1 MNTSEQRLINRIFA
15 GEVIVLPPSPE
26 SLALVE
32 AIEKVI
38 GEGPF
43 NSELRQKLNAMPDAE
58 LADLTLGLKEKVFQD
73 PSVQAL
79 MQDLVRSSEI
89 SEIFSSEPL
98 MCDPVRLRVIP
109 GGRQADFYKAS
120 AFGAHRDSWYANSRA
135 QINWWIPLHDVD
147 ESQSVLFYPE
157 YFDKPIAND
166 SDKFDYEL
174 WRDEVGFGKS
184 QLGRGGFY
192 PRVQVPIEPDEPRFA
207 IRAGKGSIVL
217 FSAAHLHQTV
227 INKEDTVRV
236 SVDFRTVDLK
246 SESEGVGAPD
256 PDNRSRGSATRD
268 YRPVYKS
275 ARTFL
280 EVFREIVEAYPQN
293 IAVLENG
300 ERQTTYKDLDLRAR
314 QLGSRLRKASADE
327 TGGSSL
333 VGIHIEKSTEY
344 IVALLSI
351 WNAGCAFVPLDPN
364 LPDER
369 LEYIV
374 RECGMKYALSL
385 CDQTQ
390 KLENLGLKPIVVDMT
405 EAVCAEEEA
414 PSVISTRLSDLA
426 YIIFTSGS
434 TGRPKGVMVEHSA
447 IVSFLK
453 DQIEAFQLTSNSR
466 SLFYLSTN
474 FDASVSDIGTALLSG
489 GTLLIEDRE
498 SLLIDDSFYKL
509 LARRQVSYMDIP
521 PSILKLMTPDMMPS
535 SLKAIVIGGE
545 VCPVDI
551 VRQWASHGE
560 IRIVNVYGPTE
571 ATVCTSLSVCSA
583 EHWRRPLIGDPMTDV
598 EYRVVDENLEE
609 VRPGDSGELLIA
621 GPCLARG
628 YLNQPELTAKRF
640 IELDGR
646 RWYRTSDRIQVHK
659 NGDLEFL
666 GRIDRQV
673 KVRGLLIEPE
683 EIEARIKEHP
693 EVARVAVL
701 KRKALAD
708 DARGRELLVAF
719 IEPLSMEQVEK
730 NSLSRSVKELIQ
742 KTLPSWLLPNRLEVL
757 AELPLTIT
765 GKVDLSCLAT
775 MPLSAGEEGAAWDQ
789 ELSTIEER
797 ALQVILSVLKL
808 DFVSPEDN
816 FFDLGGDSFSALELS
831 LLAGERGFFIS
842 PAAVYQNPRI
852 ADLLAN
858 LKDAARASGI
868 EAAFLRSEVDQR
880 LASFENIA
888 FDLDKVRRKPENILL
903 TGATGFLG
911 SRLLKELLADL
922 DIKTIYCLVRAK
934 DQASALKRI
943 DSALSKQ
950 GLPILSM
957 AEQRRVCPVLGDL
970 SKPGLGL
977 AAEIWGRLAGEI
989 DTIYHCGAMVNMVL
1003 PYDDLKSINL
1013 DGTVEIARL
1022 ALADR
1027 PKHLHYAS
1035 TLSVFVA
1042 TNQNTGVVYESD
1054 RLDRSEQVYGGY
1066 AQSKWAAELFLLLL
1080 QSRYPAISIYRLGL
1094 IVGDSEA
1101 GRASDSDFLSMF
1113 VRGLMALQMV
1123 PAGVPELALDLTPV
1137 DYAARA
1143 MVRLSLSDQA
1153 SNKGLVYHIA
1163 NTEALKLDLLV
1174 KCLVSWS
1181 ESRHEIEMVQPDEF
1195 VRRVRQL
1202 RESGSD
1208 IGPEETAAVM
1218 ALCRVICPES
1228 QEEDKGEHFESFRTM
1243 DLFQATAITFDQ
1255 ENTLKGLGTSSLHC
1269 PPPSKE
1275 LVSKLIEA
1283 ALNKPDSASLAR
1295 CIREKES

>member
-1 MNTSEQRLINRIFA
+1 MSTSEQRLINRIFA
-15 GEVIVLPPSPE
+15 GEVIVLPPSPQ

-43 NSELRQKLNAMPDAE
+43 NSELRQKLNAMPDAA
-58 LADLTLGLKEKVFQD
+58 LADLTVGLKEKVLRD
-73 PSVQAL
+73 SSVQAL
-79 MQDLVRSSEI
+79 MEDLVRSSGNELFSGEI
-89 SEIFSSEPL
+89 L
-98 MCDPVRLRVIP
+98 MCDPVRLRLIP
-109 GGRQADFYKAS
+109 GGREAEFYKAS
-120 AFGAHRDSWYANSRA
+120 AFDAHRDSWYANSRA

-147 ESQSVLFYPE
+147 ESQSVLFYPDFFE
-157 YFDKPIAND
+157 RPIAND
-166 SDKFDYEL
+166 SDNFDYEL

-192 PRVQVPIEPDEPRFA
+192 PRVQEPIEPDEPRFA
-207 IRAGKGSIVL
+207 ISAEKGSIVL

-227 INKEDTVRV
+227 INKEDSVRI
-236 SVDFRTVDLK
+236 SVDFRTVDPLH
-246 SESEGVGAPD
+246 ESEGIGAPD
-256 PDNRSRGSATRD
+256 PDNRSRGSATSD
-268 YRPVYKS
+268 YRPVHKS

-280 EVFREIVEAYPQN
+280 EAFREIVQAYPQN
-293 IAVLENG
+293 IAILENG
-300 ERQTTYKDLDLRAR
+300 ERETTYEDLDLRAR
-314 QLGSRLRKASADE
+314 RLGSRLREAVLADGE
-327 TGGSSL
+327 GDGL
-333 VGIHIEKSTEY
+333 AAVGIYIEKSAEY
-344 IVALLSI
+344 IVSLLSI

-374 RECGMKYALSL
+374 RECGMQYAFTL
-385 CDQTQ
+385 CDQAQ
-390 KLENLGLKPIVVDMT
+390 KLENLGLKPIVVDMK
-405 EAVCAEEEA
+405 EALCAEVEA
-414 PSVISTRLSDLA
+414 PSVISTALSDLA

-453 DQIEAFQLTSNSR
+453 DQIEAFQLSSNSR

-509 LARRQVSYMDIP
+509 LARRQVTYMDIP
-521 PSILKLMTPDMMPS
+521 PSILKLMTPDVMPK
-535 SLKAIVIGGE
+535 SLKTIVIGGE

-551 VRQWASHGE
+551 VRQWASYGG

-571 ATVCTSLSVCSA
+571 ATVCTSLSVCSE
-583 EHWRRPLIGDPMTDV
+583 EHWHRPLIGNPMTDV

-609 VRPGDSGELLIA
+609 VQPGDSGELLIA

-640 IELDGR
+640 IEHDGR
-646 RWYRTSDRIQVHK
+646 RWYRTSDLIKVHK

-693 EVARVAVL
+693 DVARVAVL
-701 KRKALAD
+701 KRKALAED
-708 DARGRELLVAF
+708 ENGREVLVAF
-719 IEPLSMEQVEK
+719 IEPLLKKTVEK
-730 NSLSRSVKELIQ
+730 DSLCHSIKELIQ
-742 KTLPSWLLPNRLEVL
+742 KTLPSWLLPNRLEVIV
-757 AELPLTIT
+757 ELPLTIT
-765 GKVDLSCLAT
+765 GKIDLAHLAT
-775 MPLSAGEEGAAWDQ
+775 VPLSVGEESSRWEQ
-789 ELSTIEER
+789 ELSSLEER

-808 DFVSPEDN
+808 DFVAPEDN

-831 LLAGERGFFIS
+831 LLAGDRGFFIS

-858 LKDAARASGI
+858 LKDAAGASSL
-868 EAAFLRSEVDQR
+868 EASFLRKEAEARLAAFESISADTDNFLRR
-880 LASFENIA
+880 
-888 FDLDKVRRKPENILL
+888 PENVLL

-911 SRLLKELLADL
+911 SRLLKELLADAE
-922 DIKTIYCLVRAK
+922 IKSIYCLVRAK

-957 AEQRRVCPVLGDL
+957 VEQGRVRPVLGDL
-970 SKPGLGL
+970 SKPGLDL
-977 AAEIWGRLAGEI
+977 ADQIWGRLAGEI
-989 DTIYHCGAMVNMVL
+989 DTIYHLGAKVNMVL
-1003 PYDDLKSINL
+1003 PYEDLKSINL

-1022 ALADR
+1022 ALTGR

-1042 TNQNTGVVYESD
+1042 TDRNTGVVYESD
-1054 RLDRSEQVYGGY
+1054 RLDKTEQIYGGY
-1066 AQSKWAAELFLLLL
+1066 AQSKWAAEFFLLAL
-1080 QSRYPAISIYRLGL
+1080 QSRYPAISIFRLGL
-1094 IVGDSEA
+1094 IVGDSEQ
-1101 GRASDSDFLSMF
+1101 GRAADGDFLSMF
-1113 VRGLMALQMV
+1113 VRGLLALKVVPSEMA
-1123 PAGVPELALDLTPV
+1123 ELALDLTPV

-1153 SNKGLVYHIA
+1153 CGRGLVYHIA
-1163 NTEALKLDLLV
+1163 NTESLKLDFLV
-1174 KCLVSWS
+1174 QCLVSLS
-1181 ESRHEIEMVQPDEF
+1181 SLHNEIERVQPEEF
-1195 VRRVRQL
+1195 VRRVRRL
-1202 RESGSD
+1202 RDSGAGG
-1208 IGPEETAAVM
+1208 GPEEIAAVM
-1218 ALCRVICPES
+1218 ALCRVICPE
-1228 QEEDKGEHFESFRTM
+1228 QEDEAGLFESFRTM

-1255 ENTLKGLGTSSLHC
+1255 ENTLKRLGKSSLHC

-1283 ALNKPDSASLAR
+1283 ALNEPDSASLAR
-1295 CIREKES
+1295 CISEKES